1 MISKENALL
10 LSKNE
15 ELLIS
20 ELSSRLPYGVICEC
34 DKIPFKGELREINFT
49 YNMCRLYNVENDTS
63 ETCYIYDCKP
73 YLFPLSSMTEKQKKE
88 ISKRYNFHNSYGL
101 CIEITNHSEG
111 YWDDDNSCHLQDY
124 LWLVNWLNKNHFD
137 YRGLIEKG
145 LAKDA
150 TKLKIY

>member
-20 ELSSRLPYGVICEC
+20 ELCSRLPYGVICEC
-34 DKIPFKGELREINFT
+34 DKISFKGELREINLT

-63 ETCYIYDCKP
+63 EICYIYDCKP
-73 YLFPLSSMTEKQKKE
+73 YLFPMSSLTDEQRE
-88 ISKRYNFHNSYGL
+88 AYINL
-101 CIEITNHSEG
+101 CVEDTIGGI
-111 YWDDDNSCHLQDY
+111 YY
-124 LWLVNWLNKNHFD
+124 LTPDTVKWFYKNQIDHM
-137 YRGLIEKG
+137 GLIKSG
-145 LAKDA
+145 IAKDA